1 METAPDNS
9 LSQELDAM
17 AAIGQLLG
25 GLTDLAARQR
35 VLNWATERFAPGA
48 LSSPKPLFEPG
59 SPEPVT
65 ADPALAVDSLDD
77 MFAIVGGAV
86 AGEELDSDFAIFEP
100 DEETSKLPIE
110 VVVRSFAADFQRFA
124 EEWNGAS
131 A

>member
-1 METAPDNS
+1 METVPDNS

-35 VLNWATERFAPGA
+35 VLNWATERFAPGSA
-48 LSSPKPLFEPG
+48 SSPKPFSEPV

-65 ADPALAVDSLDD
+65 ADPALAVDSLHD
-77 MFAIVGGAV
+77 MFMGE
-86 AGEELDSDFAIFEP
+86 AGDIDSDFALFEP